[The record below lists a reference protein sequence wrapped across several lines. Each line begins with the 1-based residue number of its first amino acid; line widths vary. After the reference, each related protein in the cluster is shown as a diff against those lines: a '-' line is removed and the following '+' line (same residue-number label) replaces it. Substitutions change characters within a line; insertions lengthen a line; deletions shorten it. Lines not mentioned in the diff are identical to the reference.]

1 MNAHK
6 KLREMGFKKTDFHK
20 PGYDNSTYEP
30 IMLLDNLDIKWEY
43 KGGQRVSVKVE
54 KIHPKSSSFWTLKYS
69 DNYILW
75 CLVKNHVIDK
85 IWLENK
91 SGKSL
96 GEKRMLF
103 YGRNIGDER
112 LKLIFD
118 ISDRNNH
125 NPLQGK
131 NQIMNILPKEI
142 KRDFLLDQLFGF

>member
-20 PGYDNSTYEP
+20 PDYDPFTYES
-30 IMLLDNLDIKWEY
+30 IMILDNQDTKWVF
-43 KGGQRVSVKVE
+43 KDGKRVSVTVE
-54 KIHPKSSSFWTLKYS
+54 KIHPKSNSFWILKYS

-91 SGKSL
+91 LGKSL
-96 GEKRMLF
+96 GNRRILY
-103 YGRNIGDER
+103 YGRNIDDER

-118 ISDRNNH
+118 ISNRDH
-125 NPLQGK
+125 NPLEGK

-142 KRDFLLDQLFGF
+142 KRDFLLDQIFNI